1 MKPIKVNLNVSN
13 ISKKNIKSSI
23 LPPNY
28 VDLINKINSLRETN
42 CYSECI
48 EMCNKVIL
56 LYPHYVHAWNILA
69 LITMNDDFRLASE
82 YFEKI
87 INMKT
92 SDLSSK
98 AIQLNAF
105 RNLATCHHN
114 IGNYKEAINYYNLYF
129 NESEK
134 FYSKTSNIKPSS
146 FDDDNIRTY
155 LAIVD
160 CYMIL
165 DNFIEA
171 KKILI
176 ILEKLKNPTFSYLI
190 FAKIGILYFKSGDL
204 SKSYSY
210 YRKSLLLNDKYYF
223 IHSCLGDF
231 YLTKND
237 IKKAEYHFNKSFY
250 YNPQHYTALRKLDKI
265 NKIDLEDKTVKEL
278 EIKVNKLRSDN
289 NKSHTMVDSLILK
302 EGGQILYSLY
312 EKKGLYDK
320 AFDYL
325 KLSNDTHLLNKNYSF
340 SLLEKEFDKII
351 KLFSKDFF
359 SKISP
364 INNSSAKPIFIIG
377 LPRSGSTL
385 VEQILSSHSNVSSC
399 GEVDYLHSTIKKL
412 FNNKTLSKES
422 IKDFKNLS
430 HETKSFYAES
440 YVNSVREFSGAAK
453 ENRITDKSLVN
464 FIHVGLIHLLFPNAK
479 IINLNRSPEDV
490 CFAIYRTSF
499 DASFY
504 DWTYKLE
511 TIAQYFLYNRKIMNH
526 WEKVIPGKIYNI
538 SYESLVKS
546 PTNEIKD
553 LLSYCELPFENNCL
567 NFHKNTRTILTAS
580 SLQVR
585 DKINYNSI
593 DRVKNYQKYL
603 KLSLSKLL

>member
-1 MKPIKVNLNVSN
+1 
-13 ISKKNIKSSI
+13 SKKNIKSSI

-210 YRKSLLLNDKYYF
+210 YRKS
-223 IHSCLGDF
+223 
-231 YLTKND
+231 
-237 IKKAEYHFNKSFY
+237 
-250 YNPQHYTALRKLDKI
+250 
-265 NKIDLEDKTVKEL
+265 
-278 EIKVNKLRSDN
+278 
-289 NKSHTMVDSLILK
+289 
-302 EGGQILYSLY
+302 
-312 EKKGLYDK
+312 
-320 AFDYL
+320 
-325 KLSNDTHLLNKNYSF
+325 
-340 SLLEKEFDKII
+340 
-351 KLFSKDFF
+351 
-359 SKISP
+359 
-364 INNSSAKPIFIIG
+364 
-377 LPRSGSTL
+377 
-385 VEQILSSHSNVSSC
+385 
-399 GEVDYLHSTIKKL
+399 
-412 FNNKTLSKES
+412 
-422 IKDFKNLS
+422 
-430 HETKSFYAES
+430 
-440 YVNSVREFSGAAK
+440 
-453 ENRITDKSLVN
+453 
-464 FIHVGLIHLLFPNAK
+464 
-479 IINLNRSPEDV
+479 
-490 CFAIYRTSF
+490 
-499 DASFY
+499 
-504 DWTYKLE
+504 
-511 TIAQYFLYNRKIMNH
+511 
-526 WEKVIPGKIYNI
+526 
-538 SYESLVKS
+538 
-546 PTNEIKD
+546 
-553 LLSYCELPFENNCL
+553 
-567 NFHKNTRTILTAS
+567 
-580 SLQVR
+580 
-585 DKINYNSI
+585 
-593 DRVKNYQKYL
+593 
-603 KLSLSKLL
+603 